1 VSLVRTLAL
10 ALVLGLPL
18 TGSAFAQDNEEAASE
33 AASDEHPEGE
43 LDSDLELAAKSEN
56 PVSDIVRLPIVNS
69 TFFGIGPRDQVGNA
83 LLFAPIVPFLFDG
96 DWSIVTRTIIPVIT
110 RPDLAA
116 GSGRTT
122 GLGDIT
128 LEVLGHKLFRS
139 RRGQMFDLALG
150 PIAGFPSASR
160 EVLRSGKWKL
170 GPKLVAGVTAKRWVA
185 LLLVRNLWSV
195 GGDPNRRDVNALLLQ
210 YLLFYNFPKGWYLA
224 MEPIITA
231 DWTQSGTDRWTVPFG
246 IGVGKFFRIRR
257 VPITTRAQAFYN
269 AVRPDFGAKWELR
282 VTLVLI
288 KPNPL
293 RFTK

>member
-1 VSLVRTLAL
+1 MVVRTVAL

-18 TGSAFAQDNEEAASE
+18 TGSAFAQDNEDTAS
-33 AASDEHPEGE
+33 AVTSDEDQAGE
-43 LDSDLELAAKSEN
+43 VDSDLELAAKSEN

-69 TFFGIGPRDQVGNA
+69 TFFGIGPRDQVANA
-83 LLFAPIVPFLFDG
+83 LLFAPIVPFLFGG

-110 RPDLAA
+110 QPDASP

-128 LEVLGHKLFRS
+128 LEALGHKLFRS

-170 GPKLVAGVTAKRWVA
+170 GPKLIAGVTAKRWVA

-195 GGDPNRRDVNALLLQ
+195 GGDANRPDVKALLLQ

-231 DWTQSGTDRWTVPFG
+231 DWTRSGTNRWTVPFG
-246 IGVGKFFRIRR
+246 IGVGKFFRIGR

-269 AVRPDFGAKWELR
+269 AVRPDLGAKWELR

-288 KPNPL
+288 RPNPL
-293 RFTK
+293 RFTQ

>member
-1 VSLVRTLAL
+1 
-10 ALVLGLPL
+10 
-18 TGSAFAQDNEEAASE
+18 
-33 AASDEHPEGE
+33 
-43 LDSDLELAAKSEN
+43 
-56 PVSDIVRLPIVNS
+56 
-69 TFFGIGPRDQVGNA
+69 
-83 LLFAPIVPFLFDG
+83 
-96 DWSIVTRTIIPVIT
+96 
-110 RPDLAA
+110 
-116 GSGRTT
+116 
-122 GLGDIT
+122 
-128 LEVLGHKLFRS
+128 
-139 RRGQMFDLALG
+139 MFDLALG

-170 GPKLVAGVTAKRWVA
+170 GPKLIAGVTAKRWVA

-195 GGDPNRRDVNALLLQ
+195 GGDANRPDVNALLLQ

-231 DWTQSGTDRWTVPFG
+231 DWTRSGTNRWTVPFG
-246 IGVGKFFRIRR
+246 IGVGKFFRIGR

-293 RFTK
+293 RFAK

>member
-10 ALVLGLPL
+10 ALVLGVPL
-18 TGSAFAQDNEEAASE
+18 AGSAVAQDNEGAASA
-33 AASDEHPEGE
+33 AASDEDQAGKV
-43 LDSDLELAAKSEN
+43 DSDLELAAKAEN

-96 DWSIVTRTIIPVIT
+96 DWSIVTRTIIPVVT
-110 RPDLAA
+110 RPDAPPE
-116 GSGRTT
+116 SGRTT

-128 LEVLGHKLFRS
+128 LEALGHKLFRS

-170 GPKLVAGVTAKRWVA
+170 GPKLIAGVTAKRWVA
-185 LLLVRNLWSV
+185 LVLVRNLWSV
-195 GGDPNRRDVNALLLQ
+195 GGDANRPDVNALLLQ

-231 DWTQSGTDRWTVPFG
+231 DWTQSGTNRWTVPFG
-246 IGVGKFFRIRR
+246 IGVGKFFRIGR

-282 VTLVLI
+282 ITLVFFN
-288 KPNPL
+288 PNPL
-293 RFTK
+293 RFAK

>member
-1 VSLVRTLAL
+1 MILVRTLAL

-18 TGSAFAQDNEEAASE
+18 AGSALAQDNEEAANE
-33 AASDEHPEGE
+33 AASDEHQEGE
-43 LDSDLELAAKSEN
+43 FDSDLEQAARAEN
-56 PVSDIVRLPIVNS
+56 PVSDIVRLPIINS

-83 LLFAPIVPFLFDG
+83 LFFAPIVPFLFEG

-110 RPDLAA
+110 RPDVAA

-128 LEVLGHKLFRS
+128 LEALGHKLWRF
-139 RRGQMFDLALG
+139 RRGQLFDVALG
-150 PIAGFPSASR
+150 PIVGFPSATR
-160 EVLRSGKWKL
+160 EVLRSGKWNL
-170 GPKLVAGVTAKRWVA
+170 GPKLIAGVTAKRWVA
-185 LLLVRNLWSV
+185 LVLVRNLWSV
-195 GGDPNRRDVNALLLQ
+195 GGDANRPDVNALLLQ
-210 YLLFYNFPKGWYLA
+210 YLLFYNFQKGWYLA

-231 DWTQSGTDRWTVPFG
+231 DWKQSGTNRWTVPFG
-246 IGVGKFFRIRR
+246 IGVGKFFRIGRL
-257 VPITTRAQAFYN
+257 PITTRAQAFYN

-282 VTLVLI
+282 ISLVLF

>member
-1 VSLVRTLAL
+1 MIVVRTLTLAL
-10 ALVLGLPL
+10 ALGLPL
-18 TGSAFAQDNEEAASE
+18 AGSAFAQDSEEAASE
-33 AASDEHPEGE
+33 GASDEHEAGAF
-43 LDSDLELAAKSEN
+43 DSDLEQAARAEN

-83 LLFAPIVPFLFDG
+83 LLFAPIVPFLFKG

-110 RPDLAA
+110 RPDVAA

-128 LEVLGHKLFRS
+128 LEVLGHKLWRF
-139 RRGQMFDLALG
+139 RRGKLFDVALG
-150 PIAGFPSASR
+150 PIVGFPSATR

-185 LLLVRNLWSV
+185 LVLVRNFWSV
-195 GGDPNRRDVNALLLQ
+195 GGDANRPDVNALLLQ
-210 YLLFYNFPKGWYLA
+210 YLLFYNLPKGWYLA

-231 DWTQSGTDRWTVPFG
+231 DWTQSNPNRWTVPFG
-246 IGVGKFFRIRR
+246 IGVGKFFRIGRL
-257 VPITTRAQAFYN
+257 PMTTRAQAFYN

-282 VTLVLI
+282 ISLI
-288 KPNPL
+288 FFNPNPL
-293 RFTK
+293 RFGK